1 MTFITFLLDRIR
13 QLLPAFSSKLPH
25 VTTYT
30 RELPISLERMYENAI
45 DGEHLPWLHSSSFSK
60 LEILQQGKWGW
71 RAKGNLQPYSF
82 MNAMELE
89 LRLDRDKNRWITRTL
104 SGLGKGTEIW
114 THAIPIDDN
123 KIKVI
128 VDFYVPKLP
137 RILKPLYAKEYLE
150 TYAHLYDE
158 DLWMMA
164 TRQNELDRVKKGK
177 SLSKAD
183 SIKLGNLAA
192 IENEL
197 PKAFDF
203 NGHPFRLI
211 KLEDELIAHS
221 ASCPHMLGP
230 LNDTNVIN
238 GTVACPWHGYE
249 FDVKTRKCISG
260 SKCKLAPAPTIH
272 IDDKSEEVIASLL
285 AVSS

>member
-1 MTFITFLLDRIR
+1 MTIINFLLDGIR
-13 QLLPAFSSKLPH
+13 QRLPAFTTKLPH

-60 LEILQQGKWGW
+60 LEILDQGKWGW
-71 RAKGNLQPYSF
+71 RARGNLQPYSF
-82 MNAMELE
+82 MNAMVLE
-89 LRLDRDKNRWITRTL
+89 LKLDRDKNRWITRTL

-114 THAIPIDDN
+114 THAIPIN
-123 KIKVI
+123 ENRIKVI
-128 VDFYVPKLP
+128 VDVFVPKFP
-137 RILKPLYAKEYLE
+137 RFLKPLYAKQYLE

-164 TRQNELDRVKKGK
+164 TRQNELNRVKEGK
-177 SLSKAD
+177 AIERSD
-183 SIKLGNLAA
+183 SINLGTLGH
-192 IENEL
+192 IKKQL

-211 KLEDELIAHS
+211 SLDDALVAHS
-221 ASCPHMLGP
+221 ATCPHMLGP
-230 LNDTNVIN
+230 LNDIDVAR

-249 FDVKTRKCISG
+249 FDVKTRDCISG
-260 SKCKLAPAPTIH
+260 QKCKLAPAPSIH
-272 IDDKSEEVIASLL
+272 IEGPLQNVIARVIHS
-285 AVSS
+285 